1 MSVDMPAALGN
12 TAVQTAAEADAPT
25 SEWVAGALT
34 VAFAAA
40 AVCFVSFIAVV
51 TGLM

>member
-1 MSVDMPAALGN
+1 MSIDLPAALADTAAQ
-12 TAVQTAAEADAPT
+12 TAVEADAPT